1 MAYSSLEE
9 AVSSGHGTE
18 RQFLCHV
25 HEDSNASASVN
36 VVKGLW
42 VCYGC
47 GAGGRIDTDAIE
59 INPDW
64 LSRDLRRLEET
75 LATGGPKTY
84 SEEWLRLFTAA
95 GPGDYWLSRFTPEAC
110 EHFNLGMLPDGSA
123 AVYPLRDQNGMIR
136 GVVERNLSQ
145 EGPKY
150 KYPFGTDTTDFL
162 FNYHRCSGDE
172 IVLVEGATDAIAA
185 WEAGY
190 EAMAIYGSRL
200 SAAQQALLRRYA
212 PKRLLLA
219 FDQDEAGQ
227 RAVHAVQLAFPEVE
241 VVPVVWPATTRDGV
255 KQDLASMPIPTRKYA
270 LSGRL
275 AQTGRVRILSSHGD
289 QRTKR

>member
-1 MAYSSLEE
+1 MAYDSLEE
-9 AVSSGHGTE
+9 AIATGHGTE

-25 HEDSNASASVN
+25 HEDTNASASVN

-47 GAGGRIDTDAIE
+47 GAGGRVDTDRIE
-59 INPDW
+59 INPEW
-64 LSRDLRRLEET
+64 LVKNLRRLEES
-75 LATGGPKTY
+75 LAAGGPKTY
-84 SEEWLRLFTAA
+84 SERWLGLFTAA

-110 EHFNLGMLPDGSA
+110 KHFDLGMMPDGSA
-123 AVYPLRDQNGMIR
+123 ATYPLRDHAGRIL
-136 GVVERNLSQ
+136 GVVQRNLSE

-150 KYPFGTDTTDFL
+150 RYPFGIDTTDFL
-162 FNYHRCSGDE
+162 YNYHACEGDE

-200 SAAQQALLRRYA
+200 SAKQAALLRRYA
-212 PKRLLLA
+212 PRKMILA

-241 VVPVVWPATTRDGV
+241 VVPAVWPATTHDGT
-255 KQDLASMPIPTRKYA
+255 KQDLASMPVPTRKYA

-275 AQTGRVRILSSHGD
+275 AQRARVRIVSSHGD
-289 QRTKR
+289 RRA